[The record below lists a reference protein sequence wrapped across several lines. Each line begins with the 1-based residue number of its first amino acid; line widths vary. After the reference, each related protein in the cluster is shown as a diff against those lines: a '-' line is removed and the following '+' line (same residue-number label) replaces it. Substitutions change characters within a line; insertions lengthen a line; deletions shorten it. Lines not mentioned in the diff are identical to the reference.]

1 MRWQSF
7 CHALSPPFSWL
18 PLLFFYFKTRALFRP
33 FHRFHLSVVV
43 PVGAEVAMSRH
54 FCFRIVHQQSADQYA
69 ERVALPFRACVFGI
83 PIVVQ
88 SAFVGD
94 SDRVG
99 IVAAGVGAGPLDRA
113 CGQDLSV
120 TADVEMIARAIK
132 STSAVRGFQSL
143 PGKGTVL
150 ARGAAMYHNQVDF
163 SHFFLLFAFGGC
175 TLKGT
180 TAVHGVCAECT
191 QKCRSYSDDYFQ
203 NLVPG

>member
-120 TADVEMIARAIK
+120 TVDVEMIARAIK

-175 TLKGT
+175 ALKGT

-191 QKCRSYSDDYFQ
+191 
-203 NLVPG
+203 

>member
-1 MRWQSF
+1 MSCF
-7 CHALSPPFSWL
+7 VTS
-18 PLLFFYFKTRALFRP
+18 LFLVTTSLFYFKTRALFRP

-88 SAFVGD
+88 SAFIGD

-113 CGQDLSV
+113 GSQDLSV
-120 TADVEMIARAIK
+120 TADVE
-132 STSAVRGFQSL
+132 
-143 PGKGTVL
+143 
-150 ARGAAMYHNQVDF
+150 
-163 SHFFLLFAFGGC
+163 
-175 TLKGT
+175 
-180 TAVHGVCAECT
+180 
-191 QKCRSYSDDYFQ
+191 
-203 NLVPG
+203 

>member
-1 MRWQSF
+1 
-7 CHALSPPFSWL
+7 
-18 PLLFFYFKTRALFRP
+18 
-33 FHRFHLSVVV
+33 
-43 PVGAEVAMSRH
+43 MSRH

-113 CGQDLSV
+113 GSQDLSV

-132 STSAVRGFQSL
+132 STSSADMAPSASMSCAIRARS
-143 PGKGTVL
+143 KIL
-150 ARGAAMYHNQVDF
+150 ASWGLRFRV
-163 SHFFLLFAFGGC
+163 
-175 TLKGT
+175 
-180 TAVHGVCAECT
+180 
-191 QKCRSYSDDYFQ
+191 
-203 NLVPG
+203 

>member
-7 CHALSPPFSWL
+7 CHALSPLFSWL
-18 PLLFFYFKTRALFRP
+18 PLLFFHLKTRALFRP
-33 FHRFHLSVVV
+33 FHWFHLSVVV
-43 PVGAEVAMSRH
+43 QVGAEVAMSRH

-113 CGQDLSV
+113 GSQDLWV
-120 TADVEMIARAIK
+120 
-132 STSAVRGFQSL
+132 
-143 PGKGTVL
+143 
-150 ARGAAMYHNQVDF
+150 
-163 SHFFLLFAFGGC
+163 LLFSP
-175 TLKGT
+175 LL
-180 TAVHGVCAECT
+180 
-191 QKCRSYSDDYFQ
+191 SYSAATGFIYPFIVGCSIQ
-203 NLVPG
+203 FPLSSFGRSVGILINAFR

>member
-54 FCFRIVHQQSADQYA
+54 FCSRIVHQQSADQYA

-88 SAFVGD
+88 SAFIGD

-113 CGQDLSV
+113 GSQDLSV

-132 STSAVRGFQSL
+132 STSAASRACPVKGRSSHVALQCITIKSIFLIFLYCLPLGAVR
-143 PGKGTVL
+143 
-150 ARGAAMYHNQVDF
+150 
-163 SHFFLLFAFGGC
+163 
-175 TLKGT
+175 
-180 TAVHGVCAECT
+180 
-191 QKCRSYSDDYFQ
+191 
-203 NLVPG
+203 

>member
-1 MRWQSF
+1 MNKNEV
-7 CHALSPPFSWL
+7 AKLLSCFVTS
-18 PLLFFYFKTRALFRP
+18 LFLVTTSLFYFKTRALFRP

-88 SAFVGD
+88 STFVGD

-120 TADVEMIARAIK
+120 TVDVEMIARAIK

-163 SHFFLLFAFGGC
+163 LISFYSLPLG
-175 TLKGT
+175 
-180 TAVHGVCAECT
+180 AV
-191 QKCRSYSDDYFQ
+191 R
-203 NLVPG
+203 

>member
-43 PVGAEVAMSRH
+43 QVGAEVAMSRH

-88 SAFVGD
+88 SAFIGD

-113 CGQDLSV
+113 V
-120 TADVEMIARAIK
+120 
-132 STSAVRGFQSL
+132 VRICPS
-143 PGKGTVL
+143 
-150 ARGAAMYHNQVDF
+150 RRM
-163 SHFFLLFAFGGC
+163 
-175 TLKGT
+175 
-180 TAVHGVCAECT
+180 
-191 QKCRSYSDDYFQ
+191 
-203 NLVPG
+203 

>member
-18 PLLFFYFKTRALFRP
+18 PLLFFHLKTRALFRP

-43 PVGAEVAMSRH
+43 QVGAEVAMSRH

-99 IVAAGVGAGPLDRA
+99 IVAVGVGAGPLDRA

-132 STSAVRGFQSL
+132 STRCAASRACPVKGRSSHVALQCITIKSIFLISFYCLPLGAVR
-143 PGKGTVL
+143 
-150 ARGAAMYHNQVDF
+150 
-163 SHFFLLFAFGGC
+163 
-175 TLKGT
+175 
-180 TAVHGVCAECT
+180 
-191 QKCRSYSDDYFQ
+191 
-203 NLVPG
+203 

>member
-88 SAFVGD
+88 SAFIGD

-113 CGQDLSV
+113 GSQDLSV

-132 STSAVRGFQSL
+132 STSASRACPVKGRSSHVALQCITIKSIFLIFLYCLPLGAVR
-143 PGKGTVL
+143 
-150 ARGAAMYHNQVDF
+150 
-163 SHFFLLFAFGGC
+163 
-175 TLKGT
+175 
-180 TAVHGVCAECT
+180 
-191 QKCRSYSDDYFQ
+191 
-203 NLVPG
+203 

>member
-1 MRWQSF
+1 MIVLKFFTYLEARTLL
-7 CHALSPPFSWL
+7 HPL
-18 PLLFFYFKTRALFRP
+18 PRL
-33 FHRFHLSVVV
+33 HRSIPVQ
-43 PVGAEVAMSRH
+43 VGAEVAMSRH

-150 ARGAAMYHNQVDF
+150 ARGAAMYHNQINF
-163 SHFFLLFAFGGC
+163 SHFSLLFAFGGC
-175 TLKGT
+175 SLKGT

>member
-18 PLLFFYFKTRALFRP
+18 PLLFFHLKTRALFRP

-43 PVGAEVAMSRH
+43 QVGAEVAMSRH

-99 IVAAGVGAGPLDRA
+99 IVAAGVGAGAAPRQTCRPSSRPRRMPPQVR
-113 CGQDLSV
+113 CGCFPPRS
-120 TADVEMIARAIK
+120 
-132 STSAVRGFQSL
+132 SGS
-143 PGKGTVL
+143 
-150 ARGAAMYHNQVDF
+150 
-163 SHFFLLFAFGGC
+163 GGC
-175 TLKGT
+175 RK
-180 TAVHGVCAECT
+180 
-191 QKCRSYSDDYFQ
+191 R
-203 NLVPG
+203 

>member
-1 MRWQSF
+1 MLCHLPFLGYHFSF
-7 CHALSPPFSWL
+7 FTSKHGHCFVHSIGSTS
-18 PLLFFYFKTRALFRP
+18 PLLSRSGL
-33 FHRFHLSVVV
+33 
-43 PVGAEVAMSRH
+43 MSRH

-99 IVAAGVGAGPLDRA
+99 IVAVGVGAGPLDRA

-150 ARGAAMYHNQVDF
+150 ARGAAMYHNQINF

-175 TLKGT
+175 SLKGT

>member
-43 PVGAEVAMSRH
+43 QVGAEVAMSRH

-69 ERVALPFRACVFGI
+69 ERVALPFRACDIGI
-83 PIVVQ
+83 HKKVK
-88 SAFVGD
+88 SAFIGD
-94 SDRVG
+94 TEIMSN
-99 IVAAGVGAGPLDRA
+99 VAAGGGAGPRDRA
-113 CGQDLSV
+113 GSQDLSV

-150 ARGAAMYHNQVDF
+150 ARGAAMYHNQINF
-163 SHFFLLFAFGGC
+163 SHFSLLFAFGGC
-175 TLKGT
+175 SLKGT
-180 TAVHGVCAECT
+180 TAVHGV
-191 QKCRSYSDDYFQ
+191 
-203 NLVPG
+203 

>member
-1 MRWQSF
+1 
-7 CHALSPPFSWL
+7 
-18 PLLFFYFKTRALFRP
+18 
-33 FHRFHLSVVV
+33 
-43 PVGAEVAMSRH
+43 MSRH

-88 SAFVGD
+88 STFVGD

-120 TADVEMIARAIK
+120 TVDVEMIARAIK

-143 PGKGTVL
+143 PVKGRSSHVALQCITIKL
-150 ARGAAMYHNQVDF
+150 IFLISFYSLPLGAV
-163 SHFFLLFAFGGC
+163 
-175 TLKGT
+175 
-180 TAVHGVCAECT
+180 
-191 QKCRSYSDDYFQ
+191 R
-203 NLVPG
+203 

>member
-43 PVGAEVAMSRH
+43 QVGAEVAMSRH

-88 SAFVGD
+88 SAFIGD

-113 CGQDLSV
+113 GESGFVRHGGCRNDSPCHQIHVGG
-120 TADVEMIARAIK
+120 AR
-132 STSAVRGFQSL
+132 L
-143 PGKGTVL
+143 PEL
-150 ARGAAMYHNQVDF
+150 AR
-163 SHFFLLFAFGGC
+163 
-175 TLKGT
+175 
-180 TAVHGVCAECT
+180 
-191 QKCRSYSDDYFQ
+191 
-203 NLVPG
+203 

>member
-7 CHALSPPFSWL
+7 CHALSPLFSWL

-54 FCFRIVHQQSADQYA
+54 FGFRIVHQQSADQYA
-69 ERVALPFRACVFGI
+69 KRVALPFRACVFGI

-99 IVAAGVGAGPLDRA
+99 IVAAGVGADPLDRA

-150 ARGAAMYHNQVDF
+150 ARVRGVKRNAINRVVQNNGNDF
-163 SHFFLLFAFGGC
+163 D
-175 TLKGT
+175 K
-180 TAVHGVCAECT
+180 
-191 QKCRSYSDDYFQ
+191 
-203 NLVPG
+203 

>member
-83 PIVVQ
+83 PIV
-88 SAFVGD
+88 
-94 SDRVG
+94 
-99 IVAAGVGAGPLDRA
+99 GAGPLDRA

-120 TADVEMIARAIK
+120 TVDVEMIARAIK

-163 SHFFLLFAFGGC
+163 SHFFLQFAFGGC
-175 TLKGT
+175 ALKGT

-191 QKCRSYSDDYFQ
+191 
-203 NLVPG
+203 